1 MAIGIKTADKNL
13 ENYGT
18 LFRRCERSAV
28 TDKWC
33 SWISDCPQLETPQK
47 RSLFSTVFLEGRFDH
62 QSLLRL

>member
-33 SWISDCPQLETPQK
+33 SWISDCPQLRT
-47 RSLFSTVFLEGRFDH
+47 R
-62 QSLLRL
+62 